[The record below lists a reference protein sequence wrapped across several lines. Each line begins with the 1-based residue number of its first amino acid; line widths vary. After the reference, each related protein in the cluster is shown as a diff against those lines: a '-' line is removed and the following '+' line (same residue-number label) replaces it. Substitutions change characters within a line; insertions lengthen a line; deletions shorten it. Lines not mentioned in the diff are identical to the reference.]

1 MKKGCQRVNEF
12 EREYAHFS
20 IKLKDVTIQ
29 LKKLNIQIC
38 RNEVWTEGLEKQIY
52 DMHNGASVHVFS
64 LPIKNPTSMLVG
76 SSGVVLDTL
85 PTSSKD
91 SNVNLR

>member
-1 MKKGCQRVNEF
+1 VKKGCQRVDEF

-38 RNEVWTEGLEKQIY
+38 CNEVWIEGLVKQIY
-52 DMHNGASVHVFS
+52 DMHNRASVHAFP
-64 LPIKNPTSMLVG
+64 LPIKNPTSMPTG
-76 SSGVVLDTL
+76 SSSVVFDTL

-91 SNVNLR
+91 SNVSFK